1 MRVLLSVL
9 FLFLAL
15 ASPVAAGPP
24 RFVTETDVDPPW
36 TGCAFA
42 AGAMWL
48 DDIGEPRVRWQTVAR
63 RASSPQNGA
72 TIGEIAEA
80 LGDLAGRRIRYSP
93 GGGDDLTWR
102 ELVSRLRDGAGV
114 VLFGS
119 YGKIG
124 EPYIRWDR
132 RFAARD
138 DDGHAVFLD
147 RLSADGEEVFLMDPL
162 GRGGYRGEWVPLRR
176 VAAFAWRHPDGFV
189 FAIAARPAP
198 APEPAVTPASTTP
211 TPTLVATPINVAA
224 APTDAPPTPTVALSY
239 PVRGGFGSGWLSVEA
254 AGIHP
259 DTLPPLSRPGEPEPV
274 LVAPAW
280 LIVRPIGIP
289 VGPVPH

>member
-1 MRVLLSVL
+1 MRLLLSVL
-9 FLFLAL
+9 FLSLMF

-48 DDIGEPRVRWQTVAR
+48 DDIGEPRVRWQTVAS

-72 TIGEIAEA
+72 MIGEIAEA

-102 ELVSRLRDGAGV
+102 ALVERLRDGAGA

-132 RFAARD
+132 RFAARA

-147 RLSADGEEVFLMDPL
+147 RLSADGQEVFLMDPL
-162 GRGGYRGEWVPLRR
+162 GRGGYRGEWVPLQR
-176 VAAFAWRHPDGFV
+176 VAAFAWRHPDGLV

-198 APEPAVTPASTTP
+198 PTPEPTATPAP
-211 TPTLVATPINVAA
+211 MVVATPINVAA
-224 APTDAPPTPTVALSY
+224 LTDEAATVLSY
-239 PVRGGFGSGWLSVEA
+239 PVRGGFGSGWLSVGA

-259 DTLPPLSRPGEPEPV
+259 DTLSPLSRLGEPAPV
-274 LVAPAW
+274 LVVPAS
-280 LIVRPIGIP
+280 LVVRPAGIA
-289 VGPVPH
+289 VGPVPR